1 MEFSSDRKK
10 ATVLVTLVFLLGIA
24 FGVVGTLA
32 GRRVFGAVRTATP
45 PVASDAQTQ
54 QLLASL
60 KLSSDQRRQFNDILA
75 DTRAHYR
82 AIREAMNP
90 QFAEVRDQNRERIR
104 QILTEGQRPLFEQ
117 FQRESKARRDQEGAS
132 RQDPANRRDA
142 PAGGRGGPGSLMVRL
157 TERLNL
163 SAAQQTQ
170 LSAILR
176 ETRASFDALRQ
187 EMDPQFEQVRLQ
199 NRERLRTIVAPEQR
213 PVLEAFFQMRDE
225 ERRRK

>member
-1 MEFSSDRKK
+1 MEFSNDRKK
-10 ATVLVTLVFLLGIA
+10 AAALVTLVFLLGIA
-24 FGVVGTLA
+24 FGVVGMLT
-32 GRRVFGAVRTATP
+32 GRRVFGAVRAGAA
-45 PVASDAQTQ
+45 PVAGDAQIQ
-54 QLLASL
+54 QLLTTL
-60 KLSSDQRRQFNDILA
+60 NLSADQRRQFNDILT

-82 AIREAMNP
+82 MIREAMEP

-104 QILTEGQRPLFEQ
+104 QILTEGQRPQFEQ
-117 FQRESKARRDQEGAS
+117 FQRESKARRDQA
-132 RQDPANRRDA
+132 AAARRDA
-142 PAGGRGGPGSLMVRL
+142 PPGARSGGDSGSQMVRL
-157 TERLNL
+157 TQRLDL

-187 EMDPQFEQVRLQ
+187 QMDPQFEQVRLQ

-213 PVLEAFFQMRDE
+213 PVLETFFQMRDE